1 MGAPRSRRKPRKR
14 SEVKPP
20 ERPLS
25 NDMVTIFVTFKATG
39 QFEITFA
46 PYRKVDSKI
55 VATGRFPILA
65 FSVLR
70 TQLLEVHKRFW
81 RIAQLPVNP
90 TVVSDYLV
98 RPGSTQA
105 THRQEYVKELCERF
119 NAACQL
125 QDTKA
130 VMVIGRPPQPKPAKK
145 AAPAPKK
152 SVPAKKVVAKKT
164 TTKKATKAVASKRTK
179 ATKKTAKSV
188 PGKRAAR

>member
-1 MGAPRSRRKPRKR
+1 MGAPRSRRKPRR
-14 SEVKPP
+14 REVKPP

-25 NDMVTIFVTFKATG
+25 NDLVTIFVTFRATG

-46 PYRKVDSKI
+46 PYRKVDSKM
-55 VATGRFPILA
+55 VATDRFPILA
-65 FSVLR
+65 LSVLR
-70 TQLLEVHKRFW
+70 TQLLEVHRRFW
-81 RIAQLPVNP
+81 CDAKLPVNP
-90 TVVSDYLV
+90 TVVSDHLV
-98 RPGSTQA
+98 RPGGTQA

-119 NAACQL
+119 NVACQL

-164 TTKKATKAVASKRTK
+164 TTKKATKAVASKCTK